1 MRNPVFPAIILAERF
16 ARLEF
21 LQLCDVRRGPGW
33 HRGSH
38 RTSRTCPGRPVV
50 RAACSGVAGAL
61 DFTHPSRARAQRRP
75 GVARTAQPGDRAS
88 LAGRAS
94 RAARRTAPGR
104 RWPCWSARARR
115 ARAPPATCSPSGG
128 CPIWTVRAMRPGIA
142 GPRHGTTDQ
151 HRCRSADLLP
161 VSCTP
166 LWLVAR
172 RISGHKRAM
181 S

>member
-115 ARAPPATCSPSGG
+115 ARARPATCSPSGG
-128 CPIWTVRAMRPGIA
+128 CPTWTVRVAHPIIA
-142 GPRHGTTDQ
+142 GLRRGV
-151 HRCRSADLLP
+151 ADLHEVQDGSHAP
-161 VSCTP
+161 YVMHPIMACGSPHVRPQAC
-166 LWLVAR
+166 
-172 RISGHKRAM
+172 
-181 S
+181 